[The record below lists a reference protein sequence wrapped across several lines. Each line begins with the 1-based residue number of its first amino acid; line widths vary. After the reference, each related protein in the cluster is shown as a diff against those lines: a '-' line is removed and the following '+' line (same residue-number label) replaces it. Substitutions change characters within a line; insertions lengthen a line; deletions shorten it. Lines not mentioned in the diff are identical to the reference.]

1 MSIMTDRSAD
11 TLFRNPFYPEM
22 CALLPSIYCS
32 GRDCTSCIIPLLRMK
47 GSGKD
52 LLEIYGRV
60 DFSKHRKS

>member
-1 MSIMTDRSAD
+1 MTDRSTD

-22 CALLPSIYCS
+22 CTLLPPNIRCS

-60 DFSKHRKS
+60 DFSKHRKP

>member
-1 MSIMTDRSAD
+1 MTERSAD
-11 TLFRNPFYPEM
+11 ILFRNRFCPEM
-22 CALLPSIYCS
+22 CALLPSIRCS

-60 DFSKHRKS
+60 DFRFRYHRKA